1 MPPEVFLPRLR
12 GEIMSRGGYRPGAG
26 RKSDGSAPKKKISVS
41 ISLEAAEALKDLE
54 VVLVAK
60 NRSQVVE
67 YLLTE
72 AWIQYE
78 AMDSDQ
84 RPKLS

>member
-1 MPPEVFLPRLR
+1 MPRLR
-12 GEIMSRGGYRPGAG
+12 GDIMSRGGYRPGAG

-41 ISLEAAEALKDLE
+41 ISPEAAEALKDLE

-72 AWIQYE
+72 AWIKYE

>member
-1 MPPEVFLPRLR
+1 
-12 GEIMSRGGYRPGAG
+12 
-26 RKSDGSAPKKKISVS
+26 VS
-41 ISLEAAEALKDLE
+41 ISPEAAEALKDLE

-72 AWIQYE
+72 AWIKYE
-78 AMDSDQ
+78 SMDSDQ